1 MKIALAQSKIIWED
15 KGKNTANAV
24 EYIMRAKSAEAE
36 AVFFP
41 EMSLTGF
48 SMNIKVTAE
57 KDEYTVR
64 SFRELAARYHMAI
77 GIGWT
82 KRVGESAENH
92 YTVIDSEGTVLSDY
106 VKIHPFSYAGEDQ
119 FFIPGN
125 KITNFNLGNYIWSNF
140 ICYDLRFPELFQIA
154 SRRAEV
160 ILVPAN
166 WPKKREDHWKSL
178 LTARAIENQC
188 YILAINCVGLVNGIE
203 YNGGSCGISPD
214 GRILDVLEGKEGIIF
229 IELLEDVKELRKI
242 FPVKQ
247 DRRWNLYIS
256 EYGEGENDCY

>member
-1 MKIALAQSKIIWED
+1 MRVALAQSNIIWED
-15 KGKNTANAV
+15 KEKNTAKGV
-24 EYIMRAKSAEAE
+24 EYIEQAVNAGAE

-48 SMNIKVTAE
+48 SMNIRATAE
-57 KDEYTVR
+57 EEKKTVHEFCR
-64 SFRELAARYHMAI
+64 LAVRHNVTI
-77 GIGWT
+77 GVGWT
-82 KRVGESAENH
+82 KRSDELAENH
-92 YTVIDSEGTVLSDY
+92 YTVIGREGEVLSDY
-106 VKIHPFSYAGEDQ
+106 VKIHPFSYADEDK

-125 KITNFNLGNYIWSNF
+125 KITHFRLGKYNWSSF

-154 SRRAEV
+154 SQNAEV

-166 WPKKREDHWKSL
+166 WPKKRESHWKSL

-188 YILAINCVGLVNGIE
+188 YILAINCVGLINGVE

-214 GRILDVLEGKEGIIF
+214 GHMVNVLEGEEGVVMVD
-229 IELLEDVKELRKI
+229 LQEDVCEIRRK

-247 DRRWNLYIS
+247 DRRWDFYVS
-256 EYGEGENDCY
+256 EYGGNRWL